1 MDEKQLLEMSG
12 IGAEDWERT
21 PASVRQLVVRLGL
34 KIEQLEQHLKELQD
48 SKEQLSEKVNRNS
61 ENSHSPPASDAPNFE
76 KKKPKKP
83 TGKKRGGQPGHAG
96 HSRPLYPV
104 EACDSVTD
112 HYPKNC
118 ACCGEGLKGF
128 DPNPYRHQVV
138 EIPPIQLHIEEH
150 RLHQLTCPHCGEK
163 TRAALPETVEACG
176 YGARVVAIV
185 SVLSGMYRHSHR
197 MVVSA
202 MSDLFGVKMS
212 LGTVNRLR
220 REGSEAVS
228 EPVEEAKAYIQ
239 SAPIVGADETGFGQ
253 RNTDGNNPQN
263 KRAWLWVAVTPLVA
277 FFQVML
283 SRSTAAAQSL
293 LGENFQGILNS
304 DRYNAYN
311 WLDVAQRQL
320 CWAHL
325 KREFTKISERSG
337 VSRQLG
343 RDLLAQQKKL
353 FRLWH
358 RVRDG
363 TLSRRE
369 FQALVFPLR
378 QRVRDLLEQGAEYP
392 IGSQEKTPLAKTVR
406 TCLQL
411 LKVEPALWLFV
422 AVEGLEPTNNAAER
436 AIRPA
441 VLWRRTSFGS
451 QSEAGSVFVA
461 RMLTVVTSLRSQ
473 NRNVLDFMTEA
484 VRASRQGS
492 SPPSLLPQE
501 NTPTESMQ
509 LAA

>member
-1 MDEKQLLEMSG
+1 MSG
-12 IGAEDWERT
+12 IDAEDWERT
-21 PASVRQLVVRLGL
+21 PVSVRQLVVQLSG
-34 KIEQLEQHLKELQD
+34 KIEQLEHKLKELQA
-48 SKEQLSEKVNRNS
+48 SNEQLNEKVNRNS
-61 ENSHSPPASDAPNFE
+61 KNSHNPPASDAPNVE
-76 KKKPKKP
+76 KSKKKKS
-83 TGKKRGGQPGHAG
+83 TGKKRGGQPGHVG

-104 EACDSVTD
+104 EECESVTD
-112 HYPKNC
+112 YYPKTC
-118 ACCGEGLKGF
+118 TCCGEELKGF
-128 DPNPYRHQVV
+128 DPNPERHQVV
-138 EIPPIQLHIEEH
+138 EIPPYKPRVEEH

-163 TRAALPETVEACG
+163 TRAALPLEVERGG

-220 REGSEAVS
+220 KEASCAVS
-228 EPVEEAKAYIQ
+228 GAVEEAKAYIQ

-253 RNTDGNNPQN
+253 GNADGQNPHRH
-263 KRAWLWVAVTPLVA
+263 RAWLWVAVTPLVT
-277 FFQVML
+277 FFQVLL

-293 LGENFQGILNS
+293 LGENFAGILNS

-311 WLDVAQRQL
+311 WVALAQRQL

-325 KREFTKISERSG
+325 SREFTKISQRSG

-363 TLSRRE
+363 TLSRSE
-369 FQALVFPLR
+369 FPSLVSPIR
-378 QRVRDLLEQGAEYP
+378 ARVKTLLERGAAYQ
-392 IGSQEKTPLAKTVR
+392 IGSKEKTPLAKTVR
-406 TCLQL
+406 TCRQL

-422 AVEGLEPTNNAAER
+422 TVEGLEPTNNAAER

-451 QSEAGSVFVA
+451 
-461 RMLTVVTSLRSQ
+461 
-473 NRNVLDFMTEA
+473 
-484 VRASRQGS
+484 
-492 SPPSLLPQE
+492 P
-501 NTPTESMQ
+501 
-509 LAA
+509 

>member
-1 MDEKQLLEMSG
+1 MDEKHLLETTG
-12 IGAEDWERT
+12 IDADDWEKT
-21 PASVRQLVVRLGL
+21 PVSVRQIVVRLGL
-34 KIEQLEQHLKELQD
+34 KIEQLEQQLKELQD
-48 SKEQLSEKVNRNS
+48 SKEGLEEKVNRNS

-104 EACDSVTD
+104 EECDRVTD
-112 HYPKNC
+112 HYPQTC

-138 EIPPIQLHIEEH
+138 DIPPIQPYIEEH
-150 RLHQLTCPHCGEK
+150 RLHQLTCQHCGEK
-163 TRAALPETVEACG
+163 TRAVLPKEVESSG
-176 YGARVVAIV
+176 YSERVVAIV

-197 MVVSA
+197 MVVA
-202 MSDLFGVKMS
+202 TLWDLFGVKMS

-220 REGSEAVS
+220 KEASEAVS
-228 EPVEEAKAYIQ
+228 APVDEAKAYIQ
-239 SAPIVGADETGFGQ
+239 SAPIVAADETGFGQ
-253 RNTDGNNPQN
+253 GNADGQNPHS
-263 KRAWLWVAVTPLVA
+263 KRAWLWVAVTPLVS
-277 FFQVML
+277 FFCVML

-293 LGENFQGILNS
+293 LGENFRGILNS

-311 WLDVAQRQL
+311 WVNVARRQL

-353 FRLWH
+353 FRLWQ

-363 TLSRRE
+363 TLSRSE
-369 FQALVFPLR
+369 FQSLVSPIR
-378 QRVRDLLEQGAEYP
+378 ERVRSLLEQGANYQ
-392 IGSQEKTPLAKTVR
+392 IGSREKTPLAKTVR
-406 TCLQL
+406 TCRQL
-411 LKVEPALWLFV
+411 LKVEAALWLFV
-422 AVEGLEPTNNAAER
+422 TVEGLEPTNNAAER

-473 NRNVLDFMTEA
+473 NRNVLSFMTEA
-484 VRASRQGS
+484 IRASRRGS
-492 SPPSLLPQE
+492 ASPSLLPQE
-501 NTPTESMQ
+501 NSSTESMP